1 MNDNLEYLRN
11 KNRQAGDVEESDQ
24 SVSKMSS
31 LNIDEE
37 ALSET
42 QKPNDSSSKYSPED

>member
-1 MNDNLEYLRN
+1 MKDYLEYLRN
-11 KNRQAGDVEESDQ
+11 KNRQAGDVEESEQ
-24 SVSKMSS
+24 NVSKMSS